1 MWAVAVET
9 VEEAVVAR
17 RTDMG
22 IALVIVFV
30 FVLVTVA
37 AMCVNKMLR
46 ADKRSRVAQRVRL
59 DLQS

>member
-1 MWAVAVET
+1 MWAVAVES
-9 VEEAVVAR
+9 VEGAVVAR

-22 IALVIVFV
+22 IALVIV

-46 ADKRSRVAQRVRL
+46 ADKRSPVALRVKL